1 MALVT
6 QGIQALRTTGA
17 YAVNI
22 LATSTFAT
30 QTFTSSFI
38 RISAQAN
45 CFIRIA
51 TSATGVAAVGGTLSE
66 YLAAGVV
73 EFKRVN
79 YGDLINVIAA
89 TGAATGVLV
98 VSEVIDA

>member
-1 MALVT
+1 MALIT

-17 YAVNI
+17 YALN
-22 LATSTFAT
+22 LPATSTFAT

-38 RISAQAN
+38 RLSAQAN

-51 TSATGVAAVGGTLSE
+51 TSATGVAAVGGALSE

-79 YGDLINVIAA
+79 YGDLLNAIGA
-89 TGAATGVLV
+89 TGAATGVLTCA
-98 VSEVIDA
+98 EVIDA